1 MSHIKRFFVTVC
13 AMLALAT
20 LREAQSQEAGRSV
33 VRVSYIPGNF
43 ALPVLV
49 GIEHGIFGREGLFLS
64 AVPAT
69 EEGTLMRSLS
79 QGGTDFAIGSQSLLL
94 SIAQN
99 KLDVRV
105 VALAGHGRKIE
116 LVVPVWDTATKS
128 IADLKGKTVLVLNG
142 VHNFDAVPEL
152 YRALAF
158 SKLKLSDV
166 SIQFIDLINLQA
178 VMDPR
183 FRPQYV
189 QRKVAGIFMF
199 SEYTAAYVEQKKA
212 RVVVSDEALGK
223 LIGRVG
229 AQPLLASKLV
239 IDREP
244 KLAERFVRAWTRTMN
259 HMAAPANRE
268 AIVRVLQIYYLR
280 QYGFL
285 LKKELAENYVD
296 AVKYGEVEW
305 SPAAVSEIV
314 INAKALSAGRNLL
327 FANIKDANQRP
338 FKDVPDIAA
347 FFEMSFVKKARADL
361 DLERKAN
368 AAKPAEPPAPAEKS
382 NKAEAP
388 DKEPAK
394 PDAQSK

>member
-1 MSHIKRFFVTVC
+1 
-13 AMLALAT
+13 MLQMRRCIIAVLAT
-20 LREAQSQEAGRSV
+20 IVLCGTGAAQDSGRSV
-33 VRVSYIPGNF
+33 IRLSYIPGNF

-49 GIEHGIFGREGLFLS
+49 GIEHGIFGREGLFVS
-64 AVPAT
+64 AVPTT
-69 EEGTLMRSLS
+69 EEGTLMRSLN

-99 KLDVRV
+99 KLDIRV
-105 VALAGHGRKIE
+105 VAVAAHGRKIE

-152 YRALAF
+152 YRAFAF

-166 SIQFIDLINLQA
+166 SLQFIDLANLQA

-183 FRPQYV
+183 FKPQYI

-199 SEYTAAYVEQKKA
+199 SEYTAAYVDQKKA
-212 RVVVSDEALGK
+212 RIVVSNEDFSK
-223 LIGRVG
+223 LIGRIG

-239 IDREP
+239 LDREP
-244 KLAERFVRAWTRTMN
+244 KLTERFVRAWTRTMG
-259 HMAAPANRE
+259 HMADKANHE

-285 LKKELAENYVD
+285 LKKELADGYVD
-296 AVKYGEVEW
+296 AVRYDEVAW
-305 SPAAVSEIV
+305 SSAAISEIT

-327 FANIKDANQRP
+327 FANIKEADKRP
-338 FKDVPDIAA
+338 FKDVPDVAA
-347 FFEMSFVKKARADL
+347 YFEMSYVKKALEDL

-368 AAKPAEPPAPAEKS
+368 AAKPVVPPVAPADIPK
-382 NKAEAP
+382 KAEAP
-388 DKEPAK
+388 DKNANR
-394 PDAQSK
+394 PDAPSK